1 MWREPCLDV
10 GARGLPYSGEPCVC
24 GGRGLRCGPCSRSG
38 DGAGV
43 AASAVRRFAGYG
55 YFLRY
60 FSFFSFSGA
69 SQRRVILN
77 VLEWQDK
84 KERRF

>member
-55 YFLRY
+55 YFLR
-60 FSFFSFSGA
+60 SF
-69 SQRRVILN
+69 
-77 VLEWQDK
+77 K
-84 KERRF
+84 KFLFQELPKEE